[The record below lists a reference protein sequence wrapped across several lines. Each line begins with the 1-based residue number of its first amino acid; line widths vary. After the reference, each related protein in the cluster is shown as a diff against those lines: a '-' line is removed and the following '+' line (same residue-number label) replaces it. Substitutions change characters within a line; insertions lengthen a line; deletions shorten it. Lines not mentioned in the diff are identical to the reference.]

1 MVSLLPMVFW
11 LVSEDVEV
19 ERLDL
24 GRQIDSITLPSAWE
38 VHFSG
43 DGEVMFRRV
52 ISGGRYQVT
61 SFIHKSQPKN
71 YVCLYYIHTLKK
83 NHCIDI

>member
-1 MVSLLPMVFW
+1 MSEFPLLPMVFW
-11 LVSEDVEV
+11 LASEDVEV

-43 DGEVMFRRV
+43 DVSKSDFRW
-52 ISGGRYQVT
+52 
-61 SFIHKSQPKN
+61 
-71 YVCLYYIHTLKK
+71 
-83 NHCIDI
+83 